1 MFPHF
6 FWSSEMSLND
16 LIKEALKHGDTLADS
31 WIALQQGAKRVSYPI
46 YETACIACIAEKYK
60 VDLNADGTLPKAN
73 TGAYARLKRLRRA
86 HPDFVGGTGNAK
98 IQPAVRTR
106 KVQGVADAAI
116 AAVVAAGLSKA
127 ELMAVLAAIKSGVAF
142 K

>member
-1 MFPHF
+1 
-6 FWSSEMSLND
+6 MSLLS
-16 LIKEALKHGDTLADS
+16 LIKAVLANGDSLSSAWT
-31 WIALQQGAKRVSYPI
+31 ALQEGAKRVSYP
-46 YETACIACIAEKYK
+46 EFEATCIRVIADVYK

-73 TGAYARLKRLRRA
+73 AGAYARLKRLRRA
-86 HPDFVGGTGNAK
+86 HPDFVGTSNKA
-98 IQPAVRTR
+98 QPSIRTR

-127 ELMAVLAAIKSGVAF
+127 ELTAVLAAIKAGVSF